1 MTSSNPAPTKTI
13 TRWFN
18 FGSIATVLTVLTGL
32 YTLYSIDGQQRL
44 FQARV
49 GIELLSF
56 DGNAGHAFVRIQ
68 NKSDR
73 LLDGT
78 VVKVLISD
86 QQGNQSAGSLST
98 GATAP
103 GDTSPVTLTLRPMP
117 LKLGTQIELCVL
129 SDGPVPMT
137 SGVWKQ
143 RYQVDKFVPDPRGR
157 PVCKHGMAE
166 IMKHNV
172 LPPEIAAEHRAGC
185 VLPEIANPEIDYVPT
200 KFTLSDLGKSQAWGL
215 SILKSCG
222 F

>member
-1 MTSSNPAPTKTI
+1 MTSSSPSPTT
-13 TRWFN
+13 TSARWFN
-18 FGSIATVLTVLTGL
+18 IGSVATVLTVLTGL

-49 GIELLSF
+49 GIELVSF

-78 VVKVLISD
+78 VVKVLISS
-86 QQGNQSAGSLST
+86 QHGSQSAGSLST

-103 GDTSPVTLTLRPMP
+103 GDTSPVTLTLRSMP
-117 LKLGTQIELCVL
+117 LKLGTQIDLCVL
-129 SDGPVPMT
+129 ADGPVPMT
-137 SGVWKQ
+137 RSVWKQ
-143 RYQVDKFVPDPRGR
+143 QYQVDKFVPDPRGR
-157 PVCKHGMAE
+157 PVCKHDMAE

-172 LPPEIAAEHRAGC
+172 LPPEIAAEQRAGC
-185 VLPEIANPEIDYVPT
+185 VLPEVEIPGIDYVPT
-200 KFTLSDLGKSQAWGL
+200 EFTLSDLGKSQAWGL